1 MAEKVVGLR
10 GEIVPQAV
18 GVVSDVVKL
27 LEDMLERARSGDVV
41 GVSVAVQHSDECCQ
55 WYRAG
60 LSSYR
65 LLGFVHGMAFEMT
78 DQLMADQLSKDI

>member
-18 GVVSDVVKL
+18 GVIPDVVKL

-55 WYRAG
+55 WHRAG

-65 LLGFVHGMAFEMT
+65 LLGLVHGMAGEMS
-78 DQLMADQLSKDI
+78 DELRK